1 MEIKTT
7 DFTYFTDQAFGVH
20 GPTRPVTGSGIGRL

>member
-7 DFTYFTDQAFGVH
+7 DFTDQAFGVH
-20 GPTRPVTGSGIGRL
+20 GPTRPVTGPGIGRL